1 MKPLLE
7 RMKPTSV
14 FQSVTGPISLFWG
27 ERNRKLLLAR
37 LQRLCQRGCCSLMR
51 AAQHFLRRRQAK
63 DRRGWRFLL
72 CCWLNI
78 MTLRNAA
85 NWGKGSKLVWRR
97 LNLHKHRKPINESS
111 FPGKQWYRAGRRKD
125 IETSWNCWKEA
136 AQSNK
141 PKRQTQQITI
151 VLQCFMGFPLSVW
164 NPAKTKETNKK
175 RSGHQSIRTRLSNFP
190 EKLPHHF

>member
-37 LQRLCQRGCCSLMR
+37 LKRLCQRGCCSLMR

-72 CCWLNI
+72 CCWLNTT
-78 MTLRNAA
+78 TLRNAA
-85 NWGKGSKLVWRR
+85 NWGKGSILVWRR

-111 FPGKQWYRAGRRKD
+111 FPGKQWHPAISLKHPEITGKKQHKAANPKD
-125 IETSWNCWKEA
+125 KP
-136 AQSNK
+136 NK
-141 PKRQTQQITI
+141 SLLCCSALW
-151 VLQCFMGFPLSVW
+151 VSLSQCSIQP
-164 NPAKTKETNKK
+164 KTKGTNKIH
-175 RSGHQSIRTRLSNFP
+175 SGHQSIRTRLSNFP